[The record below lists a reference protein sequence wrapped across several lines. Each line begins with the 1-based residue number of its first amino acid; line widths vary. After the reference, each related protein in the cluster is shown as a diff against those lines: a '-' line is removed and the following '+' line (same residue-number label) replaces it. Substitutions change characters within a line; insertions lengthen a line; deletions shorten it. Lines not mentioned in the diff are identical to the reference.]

1 MENVKPASGLSAL
14 APGLPLGLA
23 VCLSLGVSLLL
34 AGCGKVDPQLTAQ
47 QMTMTDATCAPAE
60 VSKIADTDVRKA
72 FQERCDRREQFKPA
86 APPAS

>member
-1 MENVKPASGLSAL
+1 MENVKPASGLSPL
-14 APGLPLGLA
+14 APGLSLGLA
-23 VCLSLGVSLLL
+23 LSLSLLL

-86 APPAS
+86 APPAG